1 MSEDL
6 CFDMAIEDAQRAGW
20 ILELHWS
27 VNAHHSMP
35 KDVIGMRIYVSLIQQ
50 FPYLPRIGSI
60 NADAL
65 PGISAVWMGSRGNG
79 AFYPVQAAQL
89 RKDDQVESIQ
99 TAQTKHHNNS
109 EESQMLIL
117 PPLNSHKAGV
127 VGFLHANSPWK
138 PIHVSYFCDLR
149 PTQRIAC
156 PLLQSRGRDGQWD
169 APRNGQS
176 GEACPLV
183 QYRR

>member
-35 KDVIGMRIYVSLIQQ
+35 KDVIGIYWYEDLCLTYLVVPIPSEEWKTHQ
-50 FPYLPRIGSI
+50 FLL
-60 NADAL
+60 L

-89 RKDDQVESIQ
+89 RKDDPGGG
-99 TAQTKHHNNS
+99 KHADS
-109 EESQMLIL
+109 TDE
-117 PPLNSHKAGV
+117 
-127 VGFLHANSPWK
+127 
-138 PIHVSYFCDLR
+138 
-149 PTQRIAC
+149 T
-156 PLLQSRGRDGQWD
+156 SRQF
-169 APRNGQS
+169 
-176 GEACPLV
+176 
-183 QYRR
+183 